1 MQSVSKNNDWIN
13 NFIKDSLHF
22 HPSCDNDN
30 FLPFAINRPFSVYGI
45 SDMTDEQIDLLYEVA
60 PNAIQNCL
68 VPGYKIYSVDWNHK
82 TVLYDPL
89 DPDSAEYDCYTPP
102 RFTKN
107 GLAYF
112 NEFFPN
118 GDYYFFIDRFGA
130 FGYLSHPWREEVWIF
145 GKSLVNEFEKIYTQ
159 LGWKQKA
166 LLV

>member
-1 MQSVSKNNDWIN
+1 MKLSEANNEWIHNFVKN
-13 NFIKDSLHF
+13 SLHF
-22 HPSCDNDN
+22 HPSCDEHF
-30 FLPFAINRPFSVYGI
+30 FLPFAINRPFAVYSI
-45 SDMTDEQIDLLYEVA
+45 SDMTDEQIDLLYESA

-68 VPGYKIYSVDWNHK
+68 KPGYKIYSIDWNHK
-82 TVLYDPL
+82 AVLYDPL
-89 DPDSAEYDCYTPP
+89 NPEAAEYDYYTAPQY
-102 RFTKN
+102 TKN

-112 NEFFPN
+112 NEFYPN

-145 GKSLVNEFEKIYTQ
+145 GKSLVDEFEKIYSQ